1 MKFLGISKTE
11 VVKNIANIFLLRTL
25 IFGILLSLILSIIRF
40 NYQWQNLFY
49 TNDGFTIY
57 SFLRNFINGYGTYEG
72 PDAQYLLGVHSFIT
86 PIILSPIIYIF
97 KTPYILGIIVI
108 SIYLISSYFVITL
121 SRNHGLPRIYSYIIG
136 SIFFIQVFS
145 SNGID
150 SKWLFQADLVAIPLI
165 IGLFI
170 AAKNNNREYF
180 LLCLCLIIL
189 TKEEFI
195 LWSLFL
201 IPLSLLSSNSRFL
214 VNIKDFIKICSV
226 YITSSLISIFTLIYF
241 RSMNDG
247 AHGARDISGII
258 SISDI
263 NYASIIKHVFYP
275 FTYLFVWLLLS
286 LTLLTISNQNQ
297 KKNLI
302 LCLFL
307 GICLILL
314 RLFVNSIVYGHAS
327 GASWSTLSI
336 LSPALTC
343 TFIHFIS
350 TAYNFNSFIFQRYIT
365 KLAFIG
371 FTLTLIFGT
380 LLKHFDF
387 KMISYQSSEISN
399 YNILSEF
406 KRFVPDQISNNEYFL
421 SDMNLMAPFMS
432 RSHLNVG
439 FALTQKKRL
448 DNLVNNASF
457 AILDKNNKDFI
468 KMSLLLMKSNW
479 RSIEDKYGK
488 GYILFLPNSN

>member
-11 VVKNIANIFLLRTL
+11 FVKNMANIFFFRTL
-25 IFGILLSLILSIIRF
+25 IFGIIFSLILSIIRF
-40 NYQWQNLFY
+40 NYQWHNLFY
-49 TNDGFTIY
+49 TNDGFTFY

-86 PIILSPIIYIF
+86 PLILSPIIYMF

-108 SIYLISSYFVITL
+108 SIYFISSYLIIIL
-121 SRNHGLPRIYSYIIG
+121 SRNHGLPKIYSYTLG

-150 SKWLFQADLVAIPLI
+150 SKWLFQADLVSIPLI
-165 IGLFI
+165 IFLFI

-180 LLCLCLIIL
+180 LICLCLIIL

-214 VNIKDFIKICSV
+214 FNIRDLIRICFV
-226 YITSSLISIFTLIYF
+226 YSISSLFSIFTLIYY

-247 AHGARDISGII
+247 AHGSREISSFI
-258 SISDI
+258 SISDVD
-263 NYASIIKHVFYP
+263 YASIIKHVFYP
-275 FTYLFVWLLLS
+275 FPYLFVWLILS
-286 LTLLTISNQNQ
+286 LTLLTISNHNK

-307 GICLILL
+307 GIILILL
-314 RLFVNSIVYGHAS
+314 RLFVNSIIYGHAS

-343 TFIHFIS
+343 TFIYFIS
-350 TAYNFNSFIFQRYIT
+350 NAYNFNSFIFQRYIT
-365 KLAFIG
+365 KLVILG
-371 FTLTLIFGT
+371 FTLTLILGT
-380 LLKHFDF
+380 ILKHFDS
-387 KMISYQSSEISN
+387 KMISSQTLQYSN

-448 DNLVNNASF
+448 DALLDNASF
-457 AILDKNNKDFI
+457 AILDKENEDSI
-468 KMSLLLMKSNW
+468 KMSLLLKQSKW
-479 RSIEDKYGK
+479 RSIEDQFGK